1 MLLRFV
7 LRRIATTL
15 PMLLGIVFIT
25 FMLVRLTGRDPSVM
39 LAGPMA
45 TQEAI
50 DAIRTQLGLDQPIWT
65 QFVYYVW
72 DLLHGD
78 LGISWQTRGPVVDEI
93 LHRLP
98 ATMELLLLSV
108 LLGTLVGV
116 PIGMR
121 AATRPN
127 GLFDQLTRVLSLTAF
142 SIPTYWLGLMLI
154 YVFYFLLD
162 LSPAPMGRISLSIFP
177 PRDVTGSYLLD
188 GLIAGDLAVVRSA
201 LGHLALP
208 VAIFST
214 IIAAPIMKQAR
225 AVAVEVINSDYVRY
239 AHACGLNARQVRHVV
254 LRNSLVPIMTFIGG
268 ELTAMLAAVSLLE
281 FIFAWGGLGQ
291 WGLNAILNA
300 DFAAIQGYVL
310 TLALFAVVVFFI
322 VDLLVLLLE
331 PRAGRDA

>member
-1 MLLRFV
+1 MLLRFF

-45 TQEAI
+45 TQESI
-50 DAIRTQLGLDQPIWT
+50 DAIRIQLGLDQPIWT
-65 QFVYYVW
+65 QFVYYVR

-98 ATMELLLLSV
+98 ATMELLLLSIFV
-108 LLGTLVGV
+108 GTLVGV

-121 AATRPN
+121 AASRPN
-127 GLFDQLTRVLSLTAF
+127 GIFDQLTRVLSLTAF

-154 YVFYFLLD
+154 YVFYFLLG
-162 LSPAPMGRISLSIFP
+162 LSPAPMGRLSLSIFP
-177 PRDVTGSYLLD
+177 PKEITGSYLID
-188 GLIAGDLAVVRSA
+188 GIIAGDWAVVRSA
-201 LGHLALP
+201 LNHLALP

-239 AHACGLNARQVRHVV
+239 AHACGLNARQIRRVV

-291 WGLNAILNA
+291 WGLHAIMNA

-310 TLALFAVVVFFI
+310 TLALFAVLVFLI